1 VEIDLENGILHL
13 PEEILFPSGSATLN
27 VKGRQSLAHLAR
39 ALYQVV
45 PCYSASEEIRRAV
58 DCSNRTI
65 AMLDAVFVEG
75 HTDDIPV
82 RTQNRFRDNW
92 ELSAQRAIETYK
104 ELKSIEPTL
113 DELINEES
121 VDGIPQK
128 LFSVAGYGEFRPR
141 KSNDTEE
148 GKQANRRIDLR
159 FLMKTPRSEDLQL
172 AEDQIS
178 EEVIG
183 DVP

>member
-1 VEIDLENGILHL
+1 
-13 PEEILFPSGSATLN
+13 
-27 VKGRQSLAHLAR
+27 
-39 ALYQVV
+39 
-45 PCYSASEEIRRAV
+45 
-58 DCSNRTI
+58 
-65 AMLDAVFVEG
+65 MLDAVFVEG

-82 RTQNRFRDNW
+82 GTQNRFRDNW